1 MPIFC
6 QALAMQ
12 AIECMAQSKDE
23 TCAYLCRLRRGR
35 DRMTTKDFGAN
46 LLWGQLGVVDHGGG
60 PPRHIVWPLRG
71 YRPLH

>member
-46 LLWGQLGVVDHGGG
+46 PLWGQLGVVDHGVA
-60 PPRHIVWPLRG
+60 RLAK
-71 YRPLH
+71 